1 MMDPKL
7 AELLNRK
14 IQEHINQHLGVLSD
28 GVAKDYA
35 HYKELCGAIRGLQT
49 AQMEVNDL
57 VRKLKDVDDD

>member
-1 MMDPKL
+1 MDQKR
-7 AELLNRK
+7 AEILNKK

-49 AQMEVNDL
+49 AQMEINDL
-57 VRKLKDVDDD
+57 VRKLKDDEDD

>member
-1 MMDPKL
+1 MDVKL
-7 AELLNRK
+7 ADVLNNK

-49 AQMEVNDL
+49 AQMEINDL
-57 VRKLKDVDDD
+57 VRKLKDDDDD

>member
-1 MMDPKL
+1 MDVKL
-7 AELLNRK
+7 ADVLNRK

-49 AQMEVNDL
+49 AQMEINDL
-57 VRKLKDVDDD
+57 VRKLKDDEDD

>member
-1 MMDPKL
+1 MDQKL
-7 AELLNRK
+7 AEILNKK

-49 AQMEVNDL
+49 AQMEINDL
-57 VRKLKDVDDD
+57 VRKLKDDEDD

>member
-1 MMDPKL
+1 MDVKL
-7 AELLNRK
+7 ADVLNMK

-49 AQMEVNDL
+49 AQMEINDL
-57 VRKLKDVDDD
+57 VRKLKDDDDD

>member
-1 MMDPKL
+1 MDVKL
-7 AELLNRK
+7 ADVLNKK

-49 AQMEVNDL
+49 AQMEINDL
-57 VRKLKDVDDD
+57 VRKLKDGEDD

>member
-1 MMDPKL
+1 MDVKL
-7 AELLNRK
+7 ADVLNRK

-49 AQMEVNDL
+49 AQMEINDL
-57 VRKLKDVDDD
+57 VRKLKENEDD

>member
-1 MMDPKL
+1 MDVKL
-7 AELLNRK
+7 ADVLNRK

-49 AQMEVNDL
+49 AQMEINDL
-57 VRKLKDVDDD
+57 VRKLKDDDAD